1 MMKSRSEY
9 LSEALKRL
17 VPDAEWATVGDEI
30 QWFDDAIEQPSINE
44 IEIEIQSI
52 KDDEKNSEYKSLRR
66 MEYPPIEDFIDAYYW
81 EKNGDNSLME
91 EYLKKV
97 SAVKNKFPK

>member
-1 MMKSRSEY
+1 
-9 LSEALKRL
+9 
-17 VPDAEWATVGDEI
+17 
-30 QWFDDAIEQPSINE
+30 
-44 IEIEIQSI
+44 
-52 KDDEKNSEYKSLRR
+52 

-81 EKNGDNSLME
+81 EKNGNSSLME